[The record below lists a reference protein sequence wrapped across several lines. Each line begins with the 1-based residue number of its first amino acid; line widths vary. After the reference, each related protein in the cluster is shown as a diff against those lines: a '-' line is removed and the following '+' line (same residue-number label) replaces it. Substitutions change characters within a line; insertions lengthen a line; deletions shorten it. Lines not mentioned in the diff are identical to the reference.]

1 MASGFGGMSLDAACN
16 DKITEGA
23 QLCPFLRNIGVATSF
38 SFSSLKFPVPAPT
51 RALRGPIFEDGPGF
65 ENAFR
70 LFHGRDGVV
79 PLSEKQTPEMQ
90 QPRPPANDAASVE
103 TNLGFHPLSA
113 SSAATISLSS
123 FGAFGPFSFDG
134 FMARQN
140 SKKPT
145 KSSKRKSKKEDPEF
159 EKDTQKSES
168 NSKNGHEAMGSDWLA
183 TGNCPIAKSFR
194 AVSGVLPLVSQ
205 MLKLPLGMK
214 YRCPPAIVAAR
225 AALAKTSAV
234 KALRPQA
241 LPTKVLAIGILGMAL
256 NVPLGVWREHTK
268 KFSPQWFLAVHAT
281 IPFIAM
287 LRKAVVMP
295 KYAVAFTIGSA
306 VLGQAIGA
314 RAEKIRLLEAAKL
327 CPTTECTV
335 SPPHGLVEALPCEAE
350 HAKLCATTQY
360 TVPLPHVSVEALPC
374 EPAKAKLCV
383 RTEYTE
389 PPCVSVE
396 TLPCEPAEEKLYP
409 TTEYM
414 EPLQM
419 SVEALPSEPV
429 SKLSFDKHKLSLDAS
444 KREEEKQHVMV
455 PKSLPCGSEAINL
468 PQLTI
473 VSLSS
478 QSIDAC

>member
-1 MASGFGGMSLDAACN
+1 MTV
-16 DKITEGA
+16 KI
-23 QLCPFLRNIGVATSF
+23 LL
-38 SFSSLKFPVPAPT
+38 
-51 RALRGPIFEDGPGF
+51 PI
-65 ENAFR
+65 
-70 LFHGRDGVV
+70 
-79 PLSEKQTPEMQ
+79 
-90 QPRPPANDAASVE
+90 
-103 TNLGFHPLSA
+103 
-113 SSAATISLSS
+113 SS
-123 FGAFGPFSFDG
+123 FTTYIL
-134 FMARQN
+134 Q
-140 SKKPT
+140 
-145 KSSKRKSKKEDPEF
+145 
-159 EKDTQKSES
+159 Q
-168 NSKNGHEAMGSDWLA
+168 GHEAIGSDWLA

-214 YRCPPAIVAAR
+214 YKCPPAIVAAR

-268 KFSPQWFLAVHAT
+268 KFSAQWFLAVHAT

-314 RAEKIRLLEAAKL
+314 RAGKIRLLEAAKL

-335 SPPHGLVEALPCEAE
+335 SPPHGLVEALPSEAEHTKFCATCTVSTPHMLVEALPSEAE
-350 HAKLCATTQY
+350 HAKLCATTQH
-360 TVPLPHVSVEALPC
+360 TVPLPHVSVQALPC
-374 EPAKAKLCV
+374 QPAKAKLCV

-396 TLPCEPAEEKLYP
+396 TLPCVPAEEKLYP
-409 TTEYM
+409 ATEYM

-429 SKLSFDKHKLSLDAS
+429 SNLSFDKHKLSLNAS

-455 PKSLPCGSEAINL
+455 PKNLPCGSEAVNL

>member
-1 MASGFGGMSLDAACN
+1 MTVTIL
-16 DKITEGA
+16 
-23 QLCPFLRNIGVATSF
+23 L
-38 SFSSLKFPVPAPT
+38 
-51 RALRGPIFEDGPGF
+51 PI
-65 ENAFR
+65 
-70 LFHGRDGVV
+70 
-79 PLSEKQTPEMQ
+79 
-90 QPRPPANDAASVE
+90 
-103 TNLGFHPLSA
+103 
-113 SSAATISLSS
+113 SS
-123 FGAFGPFSFDG
+123 FITYIL
-134 FMARQN
+134 Q
-140 SKKPT
+140 
-145 KSSKRKSKKEDPEF
+145 
-159 EKDTQKSES
+159 Q
-168 NSKNGHEAMGSDWLA
+168 GHEAMGSDWLA

-327 CPTTECTV
+327 CATTECTV
-335 SPPHGLVEALPCEAE
+335 SPPHGLVKALPCEAE
-350 HAKLCATTQY
+350 HAKFCATTECTVSPPHMLVEALPCEAEYAKLCATTQY
-360 TVPLPHVSVEALPC
+360 LVPPPHVSVEALPC

-396 TLPCEPAEEKLYP
+396 TLPCEPAEERLYP

-478 QSIDAC
+478 QSIDAY

>member
-1 MASGFGGMSLDAACN
+1 
-16 DKITEGA
+16 
-23 QLCPFLRNIGVATSF
+23 
-38 SFSSLKFPVPAPT
+38 
-51 RALRGPIFEDGPGF
+51 
-65 ENAFR
+65 
-70 LFHGRDGVV
+70 
-79 PLSEKQTPEMQ
+79 
-90 QPRPPANDAASVE
+90 
-103 TNLGFHPLSA
+103 
-113 SSAATISLSS
+113 
-123 FGAFGPFSFDG
+123 
-134 FMARQN
+134 
-140 SKKPT
+140 
-145 KSSKRKSKKEDPEF
+145 
-159 EKDTQKSES
+159 
-168 NSKNGHEAMGSDWLA
+168 
-183 TGNCPIAKSFR
+183 
-194 AVSGVLPLVSQ
+194 

-241 LPTKVLAIGILGMAL
+241 LPTKVLAIGLLGMAL

-327 CPTTECTV
+327 CATTECTV
-335 SPPHGLVEALPCEAE
+335 SPPHGLVEPLPCEAEHAKFCAKTECSVSPPHVLVEALPCEAEHAKFCATTECSVSPPHMLVEALPCEAE

-374 EPAKAKLCV
+374 EPA
-383 RTEYTE
+383 
-389 PPCVSVE
+389 
-396 TLPCEPAEEKLYP
+396 EEKLYP

-414 EPLQM
+414 EALRM

-429 SKLSFDKHKLSLDAS
+429 SKLSFDKHKLSLDAYN
-444 KREEEKQHVMV
+444 REEEKQHLMV

>member
-1 MASGFGGMSLDAACN
+1 
-16 DKITEGA
+16 
-23 QLCPFLRNIGVATSF
+23 
-38 SFSSLKFPVPAPT
+38 
-51 RALRGPIFEDGPGF
+51 
-65 ENAFR
+65 
-70 LFHGRDGVV
+70 
-79 PLSEKQTPEMQ
+79 
-90 QPRPPANDAASVE
+90 
-103 TNLGFHPLSA
+103 
-113 SSAATISLSS
+113 
-123 FGAFGPFSFDG
+123 
-134 FMARQN
+134 
-140 SKKPT
+140 
-145 KSSKRKSKKEDPEF
+145 
-159 EKDTQKSES
+159 
-168 NSKNGHEAMGSDWLA
+168 
-183 TGNCPIAKSFR
+183 
-194 AVSGVLPLVSQ
+194 LVSQ

-214 YRCPPAIVAAR
+214 YKCPPAIVAAR

-234 KALRPQA
+234 KTLRPQA

-256 NVPLGVWREHTK
+256 NVPLGVWREHTMK
-268 KFSPQWFLAVHAT
+268 LSPQWFLAVHAT

-314 RAEKIRLLEAAKL
+314 HAEKIRLLEAAKL
-327 CPTTECTV
+327 CATTVCTV
-335 SPPHGLVEALPCEAE
+335 SPPHGLVEALPCEAHAKCCATECTVSPPHVLVEPLPCETE
-350 HAKLCATTQY
+350 HATLCAETQY

-419 SVEALPSEPV
+419 SVEALPSEPL
-429 SKLSFDKHKLSLDAS
+429 SKLSFDKHKLSLDAP
-444 KREEEKQHVMV
+444 KREEEKQHVMAPMA
-455 PKSLPCGSEAINL
+455 PKSLPCGSEAINIL
-468 PQLTI
+468 QLTI